1 VLLETGT
8 LISGIGN
15 GVALV
20 VLPWLVLERTGSASI
35 AGLVSAAALIP
46 LLVSSVVAGTI
57 VDIIGRRRTSVGS
70 DVLSGV
76 AAAAIPVVDLLG
88 NLTATWIV
96 ALAML
101 GAVFDPAGFTAR
113 ETMLPEA
120 ATRAGWRL
128 DRVNGIHEAI
138 FGVSF
143 IIGPGLGGLMIAW
156 FGPLTA
162 LWVTAGGFV
171 IAAILT
177 ACIRGLPGAGK
188 PSRHDEMAGA
198 WQGAMDGFV
207 FVWRD
212 PALRSVAVL
221 SCAIVAAYLPF
232 ESVIFP
238 VYFESQGE
246 PERLGLIVTAM
257 SAGGIVGALA
267 HARVVDL
274 VGRRTV
280 FVWGIFVTCLLLGL
294 TALFPPFWLMVVLS
308 VGVGA
313 LYGPVNP
320 IVNLA
325 MQVLTPEQLRGRVT
339 GVITSSAYA
348 AGPIGLLLAGPLV
361 EWRGVRTAAL
371 VFATLVILAAMAGFF
386 LPGLR
391 RLDNLDVVVRQPTP
405 MASPSSP
412 SGAVEPETDLL
423 VGSVARHDL
432 PAEGSQRDGNHL
444 EVGDAER
451 DPDDRDAE
459 RHAGHDVPDR
469 EPDAGD
475 DDPDDVAQRRGDA
488 G

>member
-1 VLLETGT
+1 MRAESPSPTTPGRHRGPILLLEAGT

-20 VLPWLVLERTGSASI
+20 VLPWLVLERTGSASL
-35 AGLVSAAALIP
+35 AGLVSAAALLP
-46 LLVSSVVAGTI
+46 LLVSSVVAGVL
-57 VDIIGRRRTSVGS
+57 VDIVGRKRTSVGS
-70 DVLSGV
+70 DVLSGLAV
-76 AAAAIPVVDLLG
+76 AAIPVVDAVG
-88 NLTATWIV
+88 ELTATWIV
-96 ALAML
+96 ILAMV
-101 GAVFDPAGFTAR
+101 GAAFDPAGFTAR

-128 DRVNGIHEAI
+128 DRVNGLHEAL

-162 LWVTAGGFV
+162 FWVTAGGFAV
-171 IAAILT
+171 SATLT
-177 ACIRGLPGAGK
+177 SLIRGLPGAGRSAEH
-188 PSRHDEMAGA
+188 PALAGVWRETA
-198 WQGAMDGFV
+198 AGFV
-207 FVWRD
+207 FVWRN

-257 SAGGIVGALA
+257 SAGGILGALA

-280 FVWGIFVTCLLLGL
+280 FVWGIFVTCVLLGIV
-294 TALFPPFWLMVVLS
+294 ALFPPFWIMLVLS
-308 VGVGA
+308 VAVGA

-325 MQVLTPEQLRGRVT
+325 MQVLTPEQLRGRVV

-348 AGPIGLLLAGPLV
+348 AGPLGLLVAGPLV
-361 EWRGVRTAAL
+361 EWQGVEVAAML
-371 VFATLVILAAMAGFF
+371 FAALVILAALAGFF
-386 LPGLR
+386 MPGLR
-391 RLDNLDVVVRQPTP
+391 RLDNLDVRLPGVAT
-405 MASPSSP
+405 A
-412 SGAVEPETDLL
+412 ET
-423 VGSVARHDL
+423 
-432 PAEGSQRDGNHL
+432 RD
-444 EVGDAER
+444 
-451 DPDDRDAE
+451 
-459 RHAGHDVPDR
+459 
-469 EPDAGD
+469 
-475 DDPDDVAQRRGDA
+475 
-488 G
+488 